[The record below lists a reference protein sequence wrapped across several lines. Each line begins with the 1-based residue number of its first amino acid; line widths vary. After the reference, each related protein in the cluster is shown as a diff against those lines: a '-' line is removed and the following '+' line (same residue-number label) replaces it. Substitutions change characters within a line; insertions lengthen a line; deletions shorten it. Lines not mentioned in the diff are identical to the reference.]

1 MQMPK
6 APVNSEIKG
15 AFYLLE
21 LTGQELLVLMRILLL
36 IQTIQSDQSILY
48 SMHENDRSGYGLA
61 DQFRQMES
69 ALTRNACSE
78 NVKAGYRLTNSQI
91 RDGTDKYVAKLFLR
105 MDRAW

>member
-1 MQMPK
+1 MPI
-6 APVNSEIKG
+6 APVNYEIKV

-48 SMHENDRSGYGLA
+48 SMHKIDRSRYRLA
-61 DQFRQMES
+61 DQFRQIES
-69 ALTRNACSE
+69 AIRNACSE

-91 RDGTDKYVAKLFLR
+91 RDWTNKYFANYSYG
-105 MDRAW
+105 

>member
-1 MQMPK
+1 M

-48 SMHENDRSGYGLA
+48 SMHKIDRSRYRLA
-61 DQFRQMES
+61 DQFRQIES
-69 ALTRNACSE
+69 ALRNACSE

-91 RDGTDKYVAKLFLR
+91 RDGTNKYFANYSYG
-105 MDRAW
+105 

>member
-1 MQMPK
+1 MPI
-6 APVNSEIKG
+6 APVNSELKD

-21 LTGQELLVLMRILLL
+21 LTCQDLLVLMRILLL

-48 SMHENDRSGYGLA
+48 SMHKIDRSSYRLA

-69 ALTRNACSE
+69 ALRNACSE

-91 RDGTDKYVAKLFLR
+91 RDGTDKYFEKLFLR
-105 MDRAW
+105 MNRA

>member
-1 MQMPK
+1 MPIT
-6 APVNSEIKG
+6 PVNSEIKD

-21 LTGQELLVLMRILLL
+21 LTCQDLLVLMRILLL

-48 SMHENDRSGYGLA
+48 SMHKIDRSRYRLA
-61 DQFRQMES
+61 DQFRQIES
-69 ALTRNACSE
+69 TLRNACSE

-105 MDRAW
+105 MDRA

>member
-1 MQMPK
+1 MQMPI
-6 APVNSEIKG
+6 APVNSGIKG

-21 LTGQELLVLMRILLL
+21 LTGQDLLVPMRILLL

-69 ALTRNACSE
+69 ALRNACSE

-91 RDGTDKYVAKLFLR
+91 RDGTDKYVAKLFLQ
-105 MDRAW
+105 MNRAW

>member
-1 MQMPK
+1 MPI

-15 AFYLLE
+15 ALCLLE

-48 SMHENDRSGYGLA
+48 SMHKIDRSRYRLA
-61 DQFRQMES
+61 DQFRQIES
-69 ALTRNACSE
+69 ALRNACSE

-91 RDGTDKYVAKLFLR
+91 RDGTNKYFANYSYG
-105 MDRAW
+105 

>member
-1 MQMPK
+1 MPI
-6 APVNSEIKG
+6 APVNYEIKV

-48 SMHENDRSGYGLA
+48 SMHKIDRSRYRLA
-61 DQFRQMES
+61 DQFRQIES
-69 ALTRNACSE
+69 AIRNACSE

-91 RDGTDKYVAKLFLR
+91 RDGTNKYFANYSYG
-105 MDRAW
+105 

>member
-1 MQMPK
+1 MPI
-6 APVNSEIKG
+6 ALVNSELKD

-21 LTGQELLVLMRILLL
+21 LTCQDLLVLMRILLL

-48 SMHENDRSGYGLA
+48 SMHKIDRSSYRLA

-69 ALTRNACSE
+69 ALRNACSE

-91 RDGTDKYVAKLFLR
+91 RDGTDKYFEKLFLR
-105 MDRAW
+105 MNRA

>member
-1 MQMPK
+1 MPI
-6 APVNSEIKG
+6 APVNYEIKV

-48 SMHENDRSGYGLA
+48 SMHKIDRSRYRLA
-61 DQFRQMES
+61 DQFRQIES
-69 ALTRNACSE
+69 ALRNACSE

-91 RDGTDKYVAKLFLR
+91 RDGTNKYFANYSYG
-105 MDRAW
+105 

>member
-1 MQMPK
+1 MQIPI
-6 APVNSEIKG
+6 APVNSEIKD

-21 LTGQELLVLMRILLL
+21 MTGQELLLIMRILLL

-48 SMHENDRSGYGLA
+48 SMHEIYRSSYRLA

-69 ALTRNACSE
+69 ALRNACSE

-91 RDGTDKYVAKLFLR
+91 RDGTDKYFAKLFLR
-105 MDRAW
+105 MNRA